1 MLKSY
6 EAVYHNG
13 HLHWIGLAPP
23 VEIDKRRVMVVVD
36 VEEAL
41 AKPATNIQQLLAKT
55 RGCVKPL
62 QTIDE
67 IDANVTKMRAE
78 WDREWDR

>member
-13 HLHWIGLAPP
+13 HLHWISLAPP

-41 AKPATNIQQLLAKT
+41 AKPATNIQQLLAIT

-67 IDANVTKMRAE
+67 IDANVTKMRTE